1 MTLGDRLKNAREDAN
16 LRQTDV
22 MSKTGISNKTIS
34 NWEMDRSQPDAEQL
48 VILAKLYG
56 VTTDELLGA
65 EKQGYYTDAEAIK
78 LAQELKNDFPYGKAL
93 LDATK
98 GCSPE
103 SIKEIMNFIKYQR
116 LKEGFKD

>member
-1 MTLGDRLKNAREDAN
+1 MTLGERLRNAREDAN

-22 MSKTGISNKTIS
+22 MSKTGISNKTLS
-34 NWEMDRSQPDAEQL
+34 NWETDRSQPDAEQL
-48 VILAKLYG
+48 VLLAKLYG

-65 EKQGYYTDAEAIK
+65 EKHGYYTDAEAIK
-78 LAQELKNDFPYGKAL
+78 MAQELKDFPYGKAL

-103 SIKEIMNFIKYQR
+103 SIKEIMNFIKFQR